1 MLTTTFDEFKFFN
14 SFRFSFN
21 SEVGESLLEVIFSDP
36 ILRDVRKLELK
47 GPGGPAPA
55 VAETAAGKV
64 TRTNKKIVELDTD
77 DRAGNESSIPFS

>member
-1 MLTTTFDEFKFFN
+1 MLTTTFDGFKFFN

-47 GPGGPAPA
+47 GGPAPA